1 MQLKTIY
8 LLAKISLF
16 LLFSITAWIYL
27 SSMNQQINEQWAQK
41 LTQRQVTFDKYR
53 TLLPIIREVK
63 IAKEMAKDQAII
75 NMALD
80 DQDPQKYKNGILAL
94 EKHRL
99 KFHENTYFAAFVQ
112 SGNYYFNDAMN
123 QYKDDQYR
131 YTLSEKKKDDSW
143 FFKAIKLQNDFQINV
158 NKDTEL
164 GTVKVWINYLLKDK
178 GETIG
183 VIGTGLSLET
193 FLKESVDIA
202 QEGIR
207 NIFVNEDLAIQL
219 DRDMQNIDFSSLS
232 KEYQEHK
239 TLKLILDNETSNKAI
254 KNAIQHLLS
263 DTSLDVTSLEITIDG
278 HKHVVGIAHLQEI
291 NWFSLTLIDVEN
303 LTLVDSSGL
312 FVFFSIFF
320 LLSMVLLQSLNNHFI
335 FKPLEKFEKIIQEI
349 KKGNYALEFE
359 EFGMGMI
366 KRVSHEFKTMLQV
379 AGKSKV
385 QLEQEVL
392 DRTEKLEKA
401 NKAKSEFLA
410 NMSHEIRTPMTGML
424 GFVDRLEKTETDPQ
438 RLKQFKTIRNS
449 GETLLAVINDILD
462 FSKIESGKL
471 DIEFAPIMLHEFFI
485 NTPEVFKQL
494 ASVKN
499 ISLLNAVN
507 ENLPKCVMGDETR
520 LKQIM
525 FNLISNA
532 IKFTHDG
539 GNITLQVR
547 YKEEENL
554 LYIAVIDTGIG
565 ISKDKLDVIF
575 EAFGQEDISTTRKF
589 GGTGLG
595 LTISSRLVQLMGG
608 ALQVQSVVG
617 EGSKFYFEI
626 PMQICSDATIE
637 ELEKQIESNAIEDL
651 SLQGHVLIVEDN
663 KTNQML
669 LSMILDEYSITYDLA
684 DDGAE
689 GVLKSKNNS
698 YDLIFMDENMPI
710 MNGIEATKI
719 IRENETDVEVPIVA
733 VTANA
738 LVGDREKFM
747 KVGMNDYI
755 SKPYTEVDIIRVL
768 KKYTV

>member
-219 DRDMQNIDFSSLS
+219 DRDMQNIDFSTLS

-254 KNAIQHLLS
+254 KNAMQHLLS

>member
-207 NIFVNEDLAIQL
+207 NIFVNEDLAVQL
-219 DRDMQNIDFSSLS
+219 DRDMQNIDFSTLS

-254 KNAIQHLLS
+254 KNAMQHLLS

>member
-53 TLLPIIREVK
+53 TLLPIMREVK

-254 KNAIQHLLS
+254 KNAMQHLLS

>member
-254 KNAIQHLLS
+254 KNAMQHLLS